1 MKRESSS
8 LSSKWPHRNDFC
20 STNYKEALKSSFFEM
35 QMARDWYREVTSDV
49 GMNADL
55 VKYWIRVSALL
66 ITPIAPHFAE
76 HIWTALLKEPSSVQN
91 ARWPTPSQPVD
102 HAVLAAGQY
111 MRGTLKAMRD
121 SEAAMLKKLS
131 KAKSAPYDPKKPK
144 SVRIYVATRFPEW
157 QDKVVAIVKE
167 AYDSEK
173 EKVDDQKI
181 RELLQAQ
188 GLIKDKRAMPFA
200 QVFKVSNLLICTLA
214 SALLTCD

>member
-1 MKRESSS
+1 
-8 LSSKWPHRNDFC
+8 
-20 STNYKEALKSSFFEM
+20 M
-35 QMARDWYREVTSDV
+35 QMSRDWYREVTSDI

-55 VKYWIRVSALL
+55 VKYWIRVSCLL

-76 HIWTALLKEPSSVQN
+76 HIWSELLKETDTVQR
-91 ARWPTPSQPVD
+91 ALWPEPTQPMD
-102 HAVLAAGQY
+102 RAILESGQY

-131 KAKSAPYDPKKPK
+131 KAKNAPYDPKKPK
-144 SVRIYVATRFPEW
+144 SVRIYVATSFPEW
-157 QDKVVAIVKE
+157 QDKVVSIVKE
-167 AYDSEK
+167 AYDEEN

-200 QVFKVSNLLICTLA
+200 QLFKVN
-214 SALLTCD
+214 